1 MINILDKAN
10 CTGCSA
16 CFSICPKQCISM
28 TKDEEGFNYPVIDKN
43 LCINCNL
50 CENICP
56 LINKKEI
63 NTETKTYA
71 MMNKDSRTREESTSG
86 GVFSLLANYI
96 LDLNGYVIGVAYDD
110 NFVVKHIIV
119 NNKDDLYKLRG
130 AKYSQSEL
138 GNIFKQTKELLDK
151 NKYVLFSG
159 TPCQIVGLK
168 SYLRKDYKKLIT
180 VDLICHGVPSP
191 LAWNKY
197 LEYRYKQDNKGKKA
211 SHINLRSKITGWSN
225 YSYSIVFDYDDY
237 RYTSI
242 NYEDPFMKAFVG
254 NLCLRPSCYDC
265 HFKGLERISDFTLG
279 DYWGIW
285 KQIPEMDDNCGTS
298 VVFIHSYLGKEI
310 FDQIKDK
317 VIYQEVD
324 SKTSIEMNPSMI
336 ESSFSNDDRDKFMND
351 LENSDF
357 DYLIEK
363 YDLKPKNLQVS
374 LLKRIAGKIKRFI

>member
-1 MINILDKAN
+1 MINILNKAN

-16 CFSICPKQCISM
+16 CFSICPKQSISM

-96 LDLNGYVIGVAYDD
+96 LDLNGYVIGAAYDD
-110 NFVVKHIIV
+110 NFIVKHTIV
-119 NNKDDLYKLRG
+119 NNKNDLHKLRG

-138 GNIFKQTKELLDK
+138 GNVFKQTKELLDK

-197 LEYRYKQDNKGKKA
+197 LEYRYKQDNDGKQA
-211 SHINLRSKITGWSN
+211 NYINLRSKITGWSH
-225 YSYSIVFDYDDY
+225 YSYSIVFDYEDY

-285 KQIPEMDDNCGTS
+285 KQIPEMDDNQGTS
-298 VVFIHSYLGKEI
+298 VVFIHSHLGKEI

-324 SKTSIEMNPSMI
+324 SKESIEMNPSMI

-363 YDLKPKNLQVS
+363 YDLKSKNLQVS